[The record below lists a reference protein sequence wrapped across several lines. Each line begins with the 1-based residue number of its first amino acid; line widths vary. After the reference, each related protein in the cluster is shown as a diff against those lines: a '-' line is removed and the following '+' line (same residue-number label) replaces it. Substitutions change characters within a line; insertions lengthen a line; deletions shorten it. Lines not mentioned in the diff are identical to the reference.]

1 MQPKFELDII
11 TIQCEKGSTLFKGDS
26 GRLIV
31 LTPDNEEIIIYNGN
45 EIIGRVDLS
54 HLPFLNDKV
63 IFDQSETLNIISFL
77 IIMS

>member
-31 LTPDNEEIIIYNGN
+31 LTPD
-45 EIIGRVDLS
+45 S
-54 HLPFLNDKV
+54 QLPWPKARACKGAA
-63 IFDQSETLNIISFL
+63 
-77 IIMS
+77 

>member
-31 LTPDNEEIIIYNGN
+31 LTPD
-45 EIIGRVDLS
+45 S
-54 HLPFLNDKV
+54 QLPWPKGQGL
-63 IFDQSETLNIISFL
+63 
-77 IIMS
+77 